1 MAKFCSEC
9 GKELAEDEVFCT
21 KCGAKVGGSSSPT
34 ISIPDSV
41 SNVASSVNVGGNK
54 KKILIA
60 VGLVLLFLVGC
71 FAFAGGGGGSKMTV
85 KADEMIDAY
94 IRDQGTAEKT
104 YKDKNVSITGV
115 VMHKQQFKDSND
127 FNITLA
133 YKAAAG
139 RKYYIDISVPAEKV
153 EIVNK
158 AEEGKYISVSGKCVG
173 IVPQDEPTKVSVQ
186 IRADKI
192 NQ

>member
-21 KCGAKVGGSSSPT
+21 KCGAKVGGNSTPT

-41 SNVASSVNVGGNK
+41 SNVANSVNVGGNK
-54 KKILIA
+54 KKIWIA
-60 VGLVLLFLVGC
+60 VGLVVLFLIGC
-71 FAFAGGGGGSKMTV
+71 FAFSGGVGSNMAV
-85 KADEMIDAY
+85 KSDEMIDAY

-139 RKYYIDISVPAEKV
+139 RNYYISIIVPAEKV

-186 IRADKI
+186 IKADKI